1 MLDDDDWLG
10 KFIEDYK
17 AKLAEEKRELYS
29 THVNTTDDRQQEQH
43 DSSSPLAASKEKSK
57 ITVSSKSG
65 QFDQEKISFSE
76 QPADGVR
83 NSDHSDAVERKK
95 KQEEYHRIL
104 DQQLAEHK
112 QRKEEELQRRRRE
125 ETDDFGMTSN
135 LNTDHRS
142 LAIRSPSPPIKSHY
156 RKPVQVRVPSRPLAA
171 EGDNHQRLSDLTEL
185 RQLYS
190 NR

>member
-1 MLDDDDWLG
+1 MLGDDDWLG

-17 AKLAEEKRELYS
+17 VKLAEEKRELFS
-29 THVNTTDDRQQEQH
+29 THVNMTDDRQQRQH
-43 DSSSPLAASKEKSK
+43 DFSPTPLAASKEKSK
-57 ITVSSKSG
+57 IIVPSKSE
-65 QFDQEKISFSE
+65 QFDQEKINFSD
-76 QPADGVR
+76 QPSDGVR

-95 KQEEYHRIL
+95 KQEEYRRIL

-112 QRKEEELQRRRRE
+112 QRKEEELRRWRRE

-135 LNTDHRS
+135 LNTDRRS
-142 LAIRSPSPPIKSHY
+142 LIRSPSPPIKSHY
-156 RKPVQVRVPSRPLAA
+156 RKPVQVRVPSRPLTA
-171 EGDNHQRLSDLTEL
+171 EGDHHQRLSDLTEL